1 MFKLLIKYIKPYWW
15 QAILLVVAVTAQVY
29 CTLSL
34 PAFMA
39 SIINEGI
46 VAGNHDAIWRS
57 GIFMLLLAAASAV
70 GALVSSYL
78 ATYIGAN
85 FSKDLRRDIFT
96 KVLNFNLSDS
106 DKFSVASLITRTT
119 NDVNQVQQTAIMILN
134 MMLRAPLFC
143 IISLIRAFQT
153 APEMSWIIAVAV
165 AGTLGSIIL
174 IMSLVIPKFKIF
186 QKLLDKITLIT
197 RENLTGLRVIR
208 AFNNEKIE
216 KEKFEKTNQELTK
229 TIIFVDR
236 IIELQNP
243 LINIIFNGT
252 ALLCIAVGTSLLTK
266 DVAFLGNMTAFSEYV
281 TQFMISILM
290 LSILFIMLPRAS
302 VSAHRINDVL
312 KNPNHFNWK
321 KSTVGVPSIVPSV
334 EFKDVIFSY
343 NGASDAVLSNISFKA
358 EAGKTT
364 AFIGSTG
371 SGKSTLINLIPR
383 FYEASS
389 GEILVN
395 GINVKDFEK
404 DDLMKRIGFVPQRG
418 ALFSGT
424 IKSNISFGAP
434 NATMKEIEK
443 AAEISESAEF
453 IKKLADGYNHH
464 IAEGGTNVSGGQK
477 QRLSIARAICKNPE
491 IYIFDDSFSALDMK
505 TDKKLRAG
513 LKPIT
518 KNSVVLIVAQRINTI
533 KDADQIVV
541 LDQGKVVDTGT
552 HLELLKNCKVYNE
565 IVKSQYSDAEY
576 AAELKEA
583 NA

>member
-1 MFKLLIKYIKPYWW
+1 MFRILFKYIAPYWW
-15 QAILLVVAVTAQVY
+15 QAFILVIATTAQVY
-29 CTLSL
+29 CTLTL
-34 PAFMA
+34 PAYMA
-39 SIINEGI
+39 DIINEGI
-46 VAGNHDAIWRS
+46 IAGNRDAIVAS
-57 GIFMLLLAAASAV
+57 GITMFLLAIASAI

-119 NDVNQVQQTAIMILN
+119 NDVNQIQQTAIMILN

-143 IISLIRAFQT
+143 IISLVRAFQT

-165 AGTLGSIIL
+165 AGTLGTIIL

-266 DVAFLGNMTAFSEYV
+266 DIAYLGNMTAFSEYV

-302 VSAHRINDVL
+302 VSAHRINEVL
-312 KNPNHFNWK
+312 KNPNHFNWRK
-321 KSTVGVPSIVPSV
+321 TTKGVPNVAPSV
-334 EFKDVIFSY
+334 EFKDVTFSY
-343 NGASDAVLSNISFKA
+343 NGASDAVLSNISFTA
-358 EAGKTT
+358 ESGKTT

-395 GINVKDFEK
+395 GINVKDFQK

-424 IKSNISFGAP
+424 VKSNIAFGAP

-453 IKKLADGYNHH
+453 IKKFADGYNHH

-477 QRLSIARAICKNPE
+477 QRLSIARAVCKNPE

-513 LKPIT
+513 LKSIT

-541 LDQGKVVDTGT
+541 LDQGKIVGTGT

-565 IVKSQYSDAEY
+565 IIKSQYSDAEY

>member
-1 MFKLLIKYIKPYWW
+1 MFRILFKYIAPYWW
-15 QAILLVVAVTAQVY
+15 QALILVIATTAQVY
-29 CTLSL
+29 CTLTL
-34 PAFMA
+34 PAYMA
-39 SIINEGI
+39 DIINEGI
-46 VAGNHDAIWRS
+46 IAGNRDAIVAS
-57 GIFMLLLAAASAV
+57 GITMFLLAIASAI

-119 NDVNQVQQTAIMILN
+119 NDVNQIQQTAIMILN

-143 IISLIRAFQT
+143 IISLVRAFQT

-165 AGTLGSIIL
+165 AGTLGTIIL

-266 DVAFLGNMTAFSEYV
+266 DIAYLGNMTAFSEYV

-302 VSAHRINDVL
+302 VSAHRINEVL
-312 KNPNHFNWK
+312 KNPNHFNWR
-321 KSTVGVPSIVPSV
+321 KSTKGVPNVAPSV
-334 EFKDVIFSY
+334 EFKDVTFSY
-343 NGASDAVLSNISFKA
+343 NGASDAVLSNISFTAK
-358 EAGKTT
+358 AGKTT

-395 GINVKDFEK
+395 GINVKDFQK

-424 IKSNISFGAP
+424 VKSNIAFGAP

-453 IKKLADGYNHH
+453 IKKFADGYNHH

-477 QRLSIARAICKNPE
+477 QRLSIARAVCKNPE

-533 KDADQIVV
+533 KDADQIIV
-541 LDQGKVVDTGT
+541 LDQGKIVGTGT

>member
-1 MFKLLIKYIKPYWW
+1 
-15 QAILLVVAVTAQVY
+15 
-29 CTLSL
+29 
-34 PAFMA
+34 MA

-85 FSKDLRRDIFT
+85 FSKDMRRDVFM

-143 IISLIRAFQT
+143 VISLVRAFQT

-165 AGTLGSIIL
+165 AGTLGTIIL

-252 ALLCIAVGTSLLTK
+252 ALLCIAVGASLLTK
-266 DVAFLGNMTAFSEYV
+266 DVAYLGNMTAFSEYV

-302 VSAHRINDVL
+302 VSAHRINEVL

-321 KSTVGVPSIVPSV
+321 KSTVGVPSVAPSV
-334 EFKDVIFSY
+334 EFKDVSFSY

-358 EAGKTT
+358 EAGKIT

-424 IKSNISFGAP
+424 VKSNIAFGAP
-434 NATMKEIEK
+434 NATTKEIEK
-443 AAEISESAEF
+443 AADVSESAEF
-453 IKKLADGYNHH
+453 IKKFAEGYNHH

-541 LDQGKVVDTGT
+541 LDQGKIVGTGT
-552 HLELLKNCKVYNE
+552 HLELLKNCQVYNE

>member
-46 VAGNHDAIWRS
+46 VAGNHDAIWCS

-85 FSKDLRRDIFT
+85 FSKDMRRDVFM

-119 NDVNQVQQTAIMILN
+119 NDINQVQQTAIMILN

-143 IISLIRAFQT
+143 VTSLVRAFQT

-165 AGTLGSIIL
+165 AGTLGTIIL

-252 ALLCIAVGTSLLTK
+252 ALLCIAVGASLLTK
-266 DVAFLGNMTAFSEYV
+266 DIAYLGNMTAFSEYV

-321 KSTVGVPSIVPSV
+321 KSTVGVPSVAPSV
-334 EFKDVIFSY
+334 EFKDVTFSY
-343 NGASDAVLSNISFKA
+343 NGASDAVLSNISFTA

-383 FYEASS
+383 FYEAST

-424 IKSNISFGAP
+424 VKSNIAFGAP

-443 AAEISESAEF
+443 AAEVSESAEF
-453 IKKLADGYNHH
+453 IKKFADGYNHH

-477 QRLSIARAICKNPE
+477 QRLSIARAICKNQE

-513 LKPIT
+513 LKSIT

-541 LDQGKVVDTGT
+541 LDQGKIVGTGT

>member
-15 QAILLVVAVTAQVY
+15 QAILLIIAVTAQVY

-252 ALLCIAVGTSLLTK
+252 ALLCIAVGASLLTK
-266 DVAFLGNMTAFSEYV
+266 DIAYLGNMTAFSEYV

-321 KSTVGVPSIVPSV
+321 KSTVGVPSVAPSV
-334 EFKDVIFSY
+334 EFKDVTFSY
-343 NGASDAVLSNISFKA
+343 DGASDAVLSNISFIA

-453 IKKLADGYNHH
+453 IKKFADSYNHH

-533 KDADQIVV
+533 KDADQIIV
-541 LDQGKVVDTGT
+541 LDQGKVVGTGT

-565 IVKSQYSDAEY
+565 IVKSQYSDTEY

-583 NA
+583 HA

>member
-1 MFKLLIKYIKPYWW
+1 
-15 QAILLVVAVTAQVY
+15 
-29 CTLSL
+29 
-34 PAFMA
+34 
-39 SIINEGI
+39 
-46 VAGNHDAIWRS
+46 
-57 GIFMLLLAAASAV
+57 
-70 GALVSSYL
+70 
-78 ATYIGAN
+78 
-85 FSKDLRRDIFT
+85 
-96 KVLNFNLSDS
+96 
-106 DKFSVASLITRTT
+106 
-119 NDVNQVQQTAIMILN
+119 

-143 IISLIRAFQT
+143 IISLVRAFQT

-165 AGTLGSIIL
+165 AGTLGTIIL

-266 DVAFLGNMTAFSEYV
+266 DIAYLGNMTAFSEYV

-302 VSAHRINDVL
+302 VSAHRINEVL
-312 KNPNHFNWK
+312 KNPNHFNWR
-321 KSTVGVPSIVPSV
+321 KSTKGVPNVAPSV
-334 EFKDVIFSY
+334 EFKDVTFSY
-343 NGASDAVLSNISFKA
+343 NGASDAVLSNISFTAK
-358 EAGKTT
+358 AGKTT

-395 GINVKDFEK
+395 GINVKDFQK

-424 IKSNISFGAP
+424 VKSNIAFGAP

-453 IKKLADGYNHH
+453 IKKFADGYNHH

-477 QRLSIARAICKNPE
+477 QRLSIARAVCKNPE

-533 KDADQIVV
+533 KDADQIIV
-541 LDQGKVVDTGT
+541 LDQGKIVGTGT

>member
-1 MFKLLIKYIKPYWW
+1 
-15 QAILLVVAVTAQVY
+15 
-29 CTLSL
+29 
-34 PAFMA
+34 MA
-39 SIINEGI
+39 DIINEGI
-46 VAGNHDAIWRS
+46 IAGNRDAIVAS
-57 GIFMLLLAAASAV
+57 GITMFLLAIASAI

-119 NDVNQVQQTAIMILN
+119 NDVNQIQQTAIMILN

-143 IISLIRAFQT
+143 IISLVRAFQT

-165 AGTLGSIIL
+165 AGTLGTIIL

-266 DVAFLGNMTAFSEYV
+266 DIAYLGNMTAFSEYV

-302 VSAHRINDVL
+302 VSAHRINEVL
-312 KNPNHFNWK
+312 KNPDHFNWR
-321 KSTVGVPSIVPSV
+321 KSTKGVPSVAPSV
-334 EFKDVIFSY
+334 EFRDVTFSY
-343 NGASDAVLSNISFKA
+343 NGASDAVLSNISFTAK
-358 EAGKTT
+358 AGKTT

-395 GINVKDFEK
+395 GINVKDFQK

-424 IKSNISFGAP
+424 VKSNIAFGAP

-443 AAEISESAEF
+443 AAEVSESAEF
-453 IKKLADGYNHH
+453 IKKFADGYNHH

-477 QRLSIARAICKNPE
+477 QRISIARAVCKNPE

-513 LKPIT
+513 LRPIT

-541 LDQGKVVDTGT
+541 LDQGKIVGTGT

-565 IVKSQYSDAEY
+565 IVKSQYSDVEY
-576 AAELKEA
+576 ATELKEA

>member
-1 MFKLLIKYIKPYWW
+1 
-15 QAILLVVAVTAQVY
+15 
-29 CTLSL
+29 
-34 PAFMA
+34 MA
-39 SIINEGI
+39 DIINEGI
-46 VAGNHDAIWRS
+46 IAGNRDAIVAS
-57 GIFMLLLAAASAV
+57 GITMFLLAIASAI

-119 NDVNQVQQTAIMILN
+119 NDVNQIQQTAIMILN

-143 IISLIRAFQT
+143 IISLVRAFQT

-165 AGTLGSIIL
+165 AGTLGTIIL

-266 DVAFLGNMTAFSEYV
+266 DIAYLGNMTAFSEYV

-302 VSAHRINDVL
+302 VSAHRINEVL
-312 KNPNHFNWK
+312 KNPNHFNWR
-321 KSTVGVPSIVPSV
+321 KSTKGVPNVAPSV
-334 EFKDVIFSY
+334 EFKDVTFSY
-343 NGASDAVLSNISFKA
+343 NGASDAVLSNISFTAK
-358 EAGKTT
+358 AGKTT

-395 GINVKDFEK
+395 GINVKDFQK

-424 IKSNISFGAP
+424 VKSNIAFGAP

-453 IKKLADGYNHH
+453 IKKFADGYNHH

-477 QRLSIARAICKNPE
+477 QRLSIARAVCKNPE

-533 KDADQIVV
+533 KDADQIIV
-541 LDQGKVVDTGT
+541 LDQGKIVGTGT